1 MLPEKHRR
9 LWKRRLRRRPLLPF
23 LLAATAAMD
32 LAFLWLDNSNPFVTG
47 AVAAQI
53 ALLGIWVTWSRRGIM
68 PRACVAFGVVL
79 FGLAA
84 SNSLAL
90 GRSEGPGEVNE
101 LSLKA
106 VGTAVVFASLAATTF
121 GAAVMRW
128 LLGRFRHRG
137 LVRRFR
143 FGIGTLLGVISL
155 VALFLATSRFNLWP
169 TSDEYFLIGLFVVTA
184 LVLTEAIVTAVALG
198 ASALFQPMR
207 FGQLVLIWLPLGL
220 AILWAISD
228 VHLGAYYMTQLA
240 VLGVWLEAIEPSFSE
255 RQADREAVALPPEE
269 EPPKPIDLE
278 A

>member
-32 LAFLWLDNSNPFVTG
+32 LAFLWLDNGNPFVTG

-53 ALLGIWVTWSRRGIM
+53 ALLGIWVTWSRRWIM
-68 PRACVAFGVVL
+68 PRACVAFGAVL
-79 FGLAA
+79 FGLAV
-84 SNSLAL
+84 SGGLAL
-90 GRSEGPGEVNE
+90 GQSEGSGEASE

-121 GAAVMRW
+121 GAAFMQW

-143 FGIGTLLGVISL
+143 FGIGTLLGMISL

-184 LVLTEAIVTAVALG
+184 LVLAEAFVTAFALG
-198 ASALFQPMR
+198 LSAVFQKQR
-207 FGQLVLIWLPLGL
+207 FGQMVLIWLPLGL
-220 AILWAISD
+220 AVLWAISGG
-228 VHLGAYYMTQLA
+228 HLGAYYMTQLA
-240 VLGVWLEAIEPSFSE
+240 VLGGWLTAIEPSFPE
-255 RQADREAVALPPEE
+255 RQADRETVALPLPDPPPE
-269 EPPKPIDLE
+269 PIDLRG
-278 A
+278 